1 MHGGGV
7 CAGASLCTGEACRGF
22 SANGLVQSEHM
33 LSIQILLPTHLKT
46 QNCQVSINM
55 GLLANEGLP

>member
-1 MHGGGV
+1 MQ
-7 CAGASLCTGEACRGF
+7 GF

-33 LSIQILLPTHLKT
+33 LSIHTLLPTHFKT
-46 QNCQVSINM
+46 QKRQVSINM